1 MTTPSP
7 PKPWERAV
15 ASAAAGTTTPIASA
29 AMTTPSSLPS
39 ADASSGT
46 PALPDRPST
55 LNNVVNQTASNYAN
69 QNRFGTG
76 MGASPYSSPY
86 SSYSSY
92 SSPYNR
98 FGGGGMYGGGMYG
111 GGYGGYGGGMYGGS
125 MYGGGYGNYP
135 GMPGDP
141 NNQSLTQTWNQST
154 AATFQ
159 IMESIVGAF
168 GGFAQML
175 ESAYMTTHSSFFAM
189 VSMAEQLGNLR
200 QTLGSVLGI
209 FTLLRWMRTLIAKIT
224 GRPPPADA
232 TALTPANFS
241 SFLSGGHAPATLP
254 DGSPA
259 PPRPSKKPFIMFA
272 IAVFGLPYLMG
283 KLIRAM
289 ARSQEEEQKRQ
300 QEQMSLTYTNPNGEQ
315 VPIDPRK
322 LDFCRVLY
330 DYTPAPNSG
339 GMDLEVKKGDLVAVL
354 SKTDPMG
361 NASEW
366 WRCRARDGK
375 MGYLPSPYLEP
386 IQRPAQ
392 RPAQGQITDGPAAS
406 APGSRTATMKGSAPL
421 AATKLLE
428 QGDRAK
434 SLSSIYSPTG
444 GIGNAQSP
452 VPVAL
457 GAKGPEMKS
466 KPGDISPESFQKS
479 AFYS

>member
-1 MTTPSP
+1 MTAALPMDS
-7 PKPWERAV
+7 
-15 ASAAAGTTTPIASA
+15 SAT
-29 AMTTPSSLPS
+29 
-39 ADASSGT
+39 DSGA

-55 LNNVVNQTASNYAN
+55 LNNVVNQNASNFTN
-69 QNRFGTG
+69 QNRFGMNNT
-76 MGASPYSSPY
+76 PYSGP
-86 SSYSSY
+86 YSSY
-92 SSPYNR
+92 SSPYSR
-98 FGGGGMYGGGMYG
+98 FGGGMYGGGMYG
-111 GGYGGYGGGMYGGS
+111 GGYGYGSS
-125 MYGGGYGNYP
+125 MYGSGMYGGYGNYP

-141 NNQSLTQTWNQST
+141 NNQSLTQTWNNST

-175 ESAYMTTHSSFFAM
+175 ESSYMTTRSSFFAM

-209 FTLLRWMRTLIAKIT
+209 FTLMRWIRTLVAKLT

-232 TALTPANFS
+232 TALTPAAFS
-241 SFLSGGHAPATLP
+241 SFLNGGHSSTPATLP

-259 PPRPSKKPFIMFA
+259 PARPSRKPFIMFA
-272 IAVFGLPYLMG
+272 IAVFGLPYLMS

-289 ARSQEEEQKRQ
+289 ARSQEEEMRRH
-300 QEQMSLTYTNPNGEQ
+300 QETAMPYTVGANGEQ
-315 VPIDPRK
+315 IPIDPKK

-330 DYTPAPNSG
+330 DYTPTPQSG
-339 GMDLEVKKGDLVAVL
+339 GMDLEAKKGDFVAVL

-386 IQRPAQ
+386 IQRPMPKAT
-392 RPAQGQITDGPAAS
+392 PQITEGKATPPMMESDEMMAS
-406 APGSRTATMKGSAPL
+406 HKPKLLRNTGEVEPESQAVMDALGERDKEYKTRYNTLYAPATMK
-421 AATKLLE
+421 K
-428 QGDRAK
+428 
-434 SLSSIYSPTG
+434 PTVD
-444 GIGNAQSP
+444 I
-452 VPVAL
+452 
-457 GAKGPEMKS
+457 KGPHMDS
-466 KPGDISPESFQKS
+466 KPGDITPESFQKS

>member
-7 PKPWERAV
+7 PKPWERAG
-15 ASAAAGTTTPIASA
+15 AAAGAGTTTPTTST
-29 AMTTPSSLPS
+29 AMTTPSS
-39 ADASSGT
+39 ADASSGM

-55 LNNVVNQTASNYAN
+55 LNNVVNQTASNYTN
-69 QNRFGTG
+69 QNRFATG
-76 MGASPYSSPY
+76 MGANPYSSPY
-86 SSYSSY
+86 SSYSS
-92 SSPYNR
+92 PYNR
-98 FGGGGMYGGGMYG
+98 FGGGMYGGGMYG
-111 GGYGGYGGGMYGGS
+111 GGYGGYGGGMYGSG

-289 ARSQEEEQKRQ
+289 ARSQEEEQRRQ

-315 VPIDPRK
+315 VPVDPRK

-330 DYTPAPNSG
+330 DYIPAPNSG

-386 IQRPAQ
+386 IQRPVQ
-392 RPAQGQITDGPAAS
+392 RPAQAQITDGAATAS
-406 APGSRTATMKGSAPL
+406 APGSRSATMKGSGPL

-434 SLSSIYSPTG
+434 SLSSIISPAG
-444 GIGNAQSP
+444 AFNGNAQA
-452 VPVAL
+452 PVAV

-466 KPGDISPESFQKS
+466 KPGDISAESFQKS

>member
-1 MTTPSP
+1 MSAPS
-7 PKPWERAV
+7 
-15 ASAAAGTTTPIASA
+15 G
-29 AMTTPSSLPS
+29 LPS
-39 ADASSGT
+39 ADPSVSA

-76 MGASPYSSPY
+76 IGTGVGASPYSSPY
-86 SSYSSY
+86 SS
-92 SSPYNR
+92 PYNR
-98 FGGGGMYGGGMYG
+98 FGGGMGGMGGMGSMYGGGMYGGGGGMYGGGMYG
-111 GGYGGYGGGMYGGS
+111 SG

-141 NNQSLTQTWNQST
+141 NNNQSLTQTWNQST

-200 QTLGSVLGI
+200 HTLGSVLGI
-209 FTLLRWMRTLIAKIT
+209 FTLMRWIRTLLAKIT
-224 GRPPPADA
+224 GRSPPADA
-232 TALTPANFS
+232 AALTPANFS
-241 SFLSGGHAPATLP
+241 NFLSGGRAPATLP

-259 PPRPSKKPFIMFA
+259 PARPSKKPFIMFA

-289 ARSQEEEQKRQ
+289 AKSQEEEQRRQ

-330 DYTPAPNSG
+330 DYTPTPNSG
-339 GMDLEVKKGDLVAVL
+339 GMDLGAKKGDLVAVL

-366 WRCRARDGK
+366 WRCRARDGQ

-392 RPAQGQITDGPAAS
+392 RPAAQITEGTATPQPAPRPATQAQIAEAAAAA
-406 APGSRTATMKGSAPL
+406 APGSRPLTMNEFLDEAKKPRVLNPNIKSPESMQAVGNAMKDFGMKGP
-421 AATKLLE
+421 
-428 QGDRAK
+428 D
-434 SLSSIYSPTG
+434 
-444 GIGNAQSP
+444 
-452 VPVAL
+452 
-457 GAKGPEMKS
+457 MKS
-466 KPGDISPESFQKS
+466 KPGDISAESFQKS